1 MIKDMNTGDVPQVNK
16 GVNENGGKHPGN
28 RTPAQEKYI
37 PWMAGNGSPM
47 MKAVQK
53 PRQLYKGEWQSLAGN
68 LQGNN
73 GNNRLSDIIDFVE
86 YSFGRP
92 LGSMGR
98 FSNRSEKEAN
108 EKKVT
113 TILRRKVREEI

>member
-1 MIKDMNTGDVPQVNK
+1 MVKDMNTGDVPQVNK
-16 GVNENGGKHPGN
+16 GVNKNRRKHPGN
-28 RTPAQEKYI
+28 RTPAQEKDI
-37 PWMAGNGSPM
+37 AGMAVKGSPM

-73 GNNRLSDIIDFVE
+73 GNNRLSDIIDSVE
-86 YSFGRP
+86 YNIGRP

-98 FSNRSEKEAN
+98 FSNKSEKEAN
-108 EKKVT
+108 EK
-113 TILRRKVREEI
+113 R